1 MFQGRNINIMALLVT
16 LALTNVAWA
25 KKEVQWVPGE
35 YVVKLKET
43 NAVMSHEVLGQS
55 LGGEVV
61 EKISKAS
68 QAVLLKRNQLE
79 REDYVVQSLM
89 NHPLV
94 ENVEPNYIYSIDSG
108 SSELPNDPMLGQLWG
123 LINTGENLTSSV
135 QGLAG
140 MDIDAARA
148 WQIETG
154 SRDVI
159 VAVIDTGVDYTIPDL
174 APNMWTNDAEL
185 NGQPGVDDDN
195 NGFIDDIYG
204 YDFANNDGD
213 PKDDHGHGSHCSGTI
228 GANGNDGVGI
238 VGVAWNVRIMGI
250 KFLTATGGG
259 TLANA
264 IKSIDYATQMGAHIM
279 SNSWGGGGFSQE
291 LKASIERARDA
302 GILFTAAAGN
312 STSNNDQSPTYP
324 ATYEVDNIISVAAID
339 NNGRLASFSSFGKR
353 TVHVA
358 APGVNVLSTTPAGY
372 KSWSGTSMATP
383 HVSGVAALVLSKEP
397 EITMADLRE
406 RLISRVSPVSGIRA
420 RVASG
425 GVVNAYHALTNTP
438 APADPN
444 DPFNWDKNTY
454 NISTT
459 HPYADNAAQEWTV
472 SVPGA
477 KRIAIY
483 FSRFDTERGYDIL
496 SFHKPDGEQITT
508 MSGSFDDSFSPVF
521 DGDTVILRFKSDAS
535 VNKYGFDVQAVAY
548 Q

>member
-1 MFQGRNINIMALLVT
+1 MFQGRRIN
-16 LALTNVAWA
+16 LALAIVALSFSQLALA
-25 KKEVQWVPGE
+25 KKEVQFVPGE
-35 YVVKLKET
+35 YVVKLKES
-43 NAVMSHEVLGQS
+43 NAILSNEVLGQS
-55 LGGEVV
+55 LGGQVV
-61 EKISKAS
+61 EKISVAS
-68 QAVLLKRNQLE
+68 NAVLLRKSPLE
-79 REDYVVQSLM
+79 REDYVVQTLK
-89 NHPLV
+89 NNPLV
-94 ENVEPNYIYSIDSG
+94 ENAEPNYIYSIDSG
-108 SSELPNDPMLGQLWG
+108 STELPNDPMLGQLWG
-123 LINTGENLTSSV
+123 LINTGENIVNRV

-140 MDIDAARA
+140 MDVDAARA

-159 VAVIDTGVDYTIPDL
+159 IAVIDTGVDYAIPDL

-185 NGQPGVDDDN
+185 NGQAGVDDDG
-195 NGFIDDIYG
+195 NGFVDDIYG
-204 YDFANNDGD
+204 YDFANNDAD
-213 PKDDHGHGSHCSGTI
+213 PKDDHGHGSHCAGTI

-264 IKSIDYATQMGAHIM
+264 IKSIDYATLMKVNVM

-312 STSNNDQSPTYP
+312 STSNNDQAPSYP
-324 ATYEVDNIISVAAID
+324 ATYDVDNIISVAAID
-339 NNGRLASFSSFGKR
+339 NNGRLASFSSYGKQ

-358 APGVNVLSTTPAGY
+358 APGVNVLSTTPDGY

-397 EITMADLRE
+397 NISLADLRQ
-406 RLISRVSPVSGIRA
+406 RLITRVSPVSAIRA

-425 GVVNAYHALTNTP
+425 GVVNAFHALTDTP

-454 NISTT
+454 NISTA
-459 HPYADNAAQEWTV
+459 HPYADASVQEWTV
-472 SVPGA
+472 TVPGA
-477 KRIAIY
+477 QRIAIY
-483 FSRFDTERGYDIL
+483 FSRFDTERGYDVV
-496 SFHKPDGEQITT
+496 SFHNSAGQQLAT
-508 MSGSFDDSFSPVF
+508 MSGSNDDSFSPVF
-521 DGDTVILRFKSDAS
+521 AGDTVIIRFKSDAS
-535 VNKYGFDVQAVAY
+535 VSKYGFDVKAVAY